1 MKDTVISAAVKRR
14 ELKIWLV
21 CFLVANIINWVAIIK
36 FGTPWYEVFTQV
48 GALRRMGLTVPDTV
62 DLLDRLHRAGV
73 ELPLDALHVEECA
86 DAIVAALK

>member
-36 FGTPWYEVFTQV
+36 FGTPWYEGFTQV
-48 GALRRMGLTVPDTV
+48 GYMTVTSLLIYGLLLLVRIAYRILRRLF
-62 DLLDRLHRAGV
+62 A
-73 ELPLDALHVEECA
+73 
-86 DAIVAALK
+86 K